1 MCFGGNDVRC
11 VYGTELDK
19 EIVYRTARAIVEFLK
34 CKEILVGRDMRLSS
48 NDIRASFIKGI
59 VDSGATAIDLGLVD
73 TPTLYFA
80 SGFLKLPG
88 AIITASH
95 NPGEYNGIK
104 IVKKDAIVVGER
116 NGLNKVKKLVE
127 KNKFKKSER
136 KGKVVK
142 KDIFKDYRKHV
153 HSFIGNRKLK
163 GKVVVDAGN
172 GMAGKIVPIIYKGMG
187 LKVIQRHFKLDGTFP
202 MHLANPAIYK
212 NLRDLQAAVR
222 NLGADYGMA
231 FDADMDRVFFI
242 NEKGEIVISS
252 LTASMILK
260 NRFRKPKVVYSTTM
274 SKIVLETIKKIGGK
288 GFKEKVGHFYIKS
301 RMRKENAD
309 FGCEHSGHFYYKKNY
324 FADSGIITSLIVAD
338 IFTKSGKKFSELIKE
353 FEKYHK
359 IEEHSVKL
367 KNKDGI
373 LEKIEK
379 KYKSRAKKIE
389 KKDGLTMEFKDF
401 WFNVRKSGTEKLIR
415 INLESKDREIRNTEF
430 EKLLRLIK
438 S

>member
-1 MCFGGNDVRC
+1 
-11 VYGTELDK
+11 
-19 EIVYRTARAIVEFLK
+19 
-34 CKEILVGRDMRLSS
+34 
-48 NDIRASFIKGI
+48 
-59 VDSGATAIDLGLVD
+59 
-73 TPTLYFA
+73 
-80 SGFLKLPG
+80 
-88 AIITASH
+88 
-95 NPGEYNGIK
+95 
-104 IVKKDAIVVGER
+104 
-116 NGLNKVKKLVE
+116 
-127 KNKFKKSER
+127 
-136 KGKVVK
+136 
-142 KDIFKDYRKHV
+142 
-153 HSFIGNRKLK
+153 
-163 GKVVVDAGN
+163 
-172 GMAGKIVPIIYKGMG
+172 
-187 LKVIQRHFKLDGTFP
+187 

-274 SKIVLETIKKIGGK
+274 SKIVPETIKKIGGK
-288 GFKEKVGHFYIKS
+288 GYKEKVGHFYIKS

-324 FADSGIITSLIVAD
+324 YADSGIITSLIVAD

-389 KKDGLTMEFKDF
+389 KKDGLTMHFKDF